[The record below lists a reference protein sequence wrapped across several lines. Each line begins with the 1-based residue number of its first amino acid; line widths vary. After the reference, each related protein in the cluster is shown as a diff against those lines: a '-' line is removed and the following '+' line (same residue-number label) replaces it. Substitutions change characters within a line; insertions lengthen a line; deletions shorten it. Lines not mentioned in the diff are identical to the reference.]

1 MDPQPV
7 RRKSD
12 ADATGTNQLDV
23 TGIFCGKLLSCP
35 DATFTRRRYRLKSG
49 EIRGFPPYPQ
59 SSGIA
64 AWPGCGVAETA
75 NPSAAAGFVRRKS
88 EMRAKTKD
96 PSGGTTGRVKPYG
109 RLGGWALA
117 PNTASMGRDNHSHLS
132 WSQKGRHTFKS
143 PSDFLSFFGSNFG
156 RKLLRGGA
164 VGFVCGRPFGR
175 HSAGGLVQRPDPG
188 NVLPVRSIFGSTGSE
203 TRRPPS
209 LARNGR
215 ERRGNIRLSCAKL
228 YGAATARLTIFS
240 LCSLRIRLAISS
252 FDIAL
257 LPNCS
262 RNMPPVPPSTI
273 EA

>member
-1 MDPQPV
+1 MP
-7 RRKSD
+7 
-12 ADATGTNQLDV
+12 
-23 TGIFCGKLLSCP
+23 
-35 DATFTRRRYRLKSG
+35 
-49 EIRGFPPYPQ
+49 EI
-59 SSGIA
+59 
-64 AWPGCGVAETA
+64 
-75 NPSAAAGFVRRKS
+75 
-88 EMRAKTKD
+88 RAKTKD

-109 RLGGWALA
+109 RWGGWALA

-132 WSQKGRHTFKS
+132 WSRKGRHTFKS

-164 VGFVCGRPFGR
+164 VGFVCGRLFRR
-175 HSAGGLVQRPDPG
+175 HSAGGLVRRPGPG
-188 NVLPVRSIFGSTGSE
+188 NVLPVRSIFGSRAVGNRCD
-203 TRRPPS
+203 RRRWRGRGG
-209 LARNGR
+209 RNRR
-215 ERRGNIRLSCAKL
+215 ESIRLSRAEP